1 MSDSLNLVY
10 GAIDSQNADK
20 SAATRRQLV
29 AGTAATLGGMGLL
42 GLAENADARVTASRH
57 SQDPQELLNVAATAE
72 VAATIIN
79 TLVFENAARL
89 FPNDPVTTRNFR
101 AAAREELIHYQVLIS
116 SKIGARAI
124 TKRIWLPNAILAD
137 RATVLNTVEVGD
149 TVFINAYLIAITV
162 FGNRDMGQVAR
173 IASEFMAV
181 EAVHRALAR
190 QGNFKVGNDK
200 AYVKYSQAEEAA
212 DSPIRGVP
220 GFRRI
225 TSAVTFLQSRGIGF
239 GAVGRLPNGTTPP
252 GRFYDFAEVS
262 RRTPDPEFVNQRA
275 PR

>member
-1 MSDSLNLVY
+1 MSESLNLAY
-10 GAIDSQNADK
+10 TAIDADNADS

-29 AGTAATLGGMGLL
+29 GGMAATLGGMGLL
-42 GLAENADARVTASRH
+42 GLADSADAASAKSARH
-57 SQDPQELLNVAATAE
+57 TEDPQTVLNVAATAE
-72 VAATIIN
+72 VLATVIN
-79 TLVFENAARL
+79 TVGSETVDFSTGSNPAGTRL
-89 FPNDPVTTRNFR
+89 NIA
-101 AAAREELIHYQVLIS
+101 AAARHELIHYNTLVSLGGKPLTTRVYIPDMVFS
-116 SKIGARAI
+116 SNQAF
-124 TKRIWLPNAILAD
+124 
-137 RATVLNTVEVGD
+137 LNTVEVGD

-200 AYVKYSQAEEAA
+200 AYAKYSQAEEAA

-239 GAVGRLPNGTTPP
+239 GAVGRLPDGTTPP

-275 PR
+275 QR

>member
-1 MSDSLNLVY
+1 M
-10 GAIDSQNADK
+10 
-20 SAATRRQLV
+20 
-29 AGTAATLGGMGLL
+29 
-42 GLAENADARVTASRH
+42 
-57 SQDPQELLNVAATAE
+57 
-72 VAATIIN
+72 
-79 TLVFENAARL
+79 VF
-89 FPNDPVTTRNFR
+89 
-101 AAAREELIHYQVLIS
+101 S
-116 SKIGARAI
+116 SNQAF
-124 TKRIWLPNAILAD
+124 
-137 RATVLNTVEVGD
+137 LNTVEVGD

-162 FGNRDMGQVAR
+162 FGNRGIGKTAR

-225 TSAVTFLQSRGIGF
+225 NSAVTFLQSRGIGF

-262 RRTPDPEFVNQRA
+262 RRTPDPEFVNQRV